1 MAISFATYTL
11 FHHEDAEQS
20 VRNWKQDYFP
30 FSLPSACFQS
40 FAGQRL
46 SRFPSPLLLQKRLRT
61 PEVVLPAPAA
71 FLEITGP
78 ITLFW
83 LFLPYPV

>member
-11 FHHEDAEQS
+11 FHHEDAERS
-20 VRNWKQDYFP
+20 VRNWRQDYFP

-46 SRFPSPLLLQKRLRT
+46 SRFPSPLLLQKRLT
-61 PEVVLPAPAA
+61 IVAITKPINAKNSNFPIEDKSFLVV
-71 FLEITGP
+71 
-78 ITLFW
+78 
-83 LFLPYPV
+83 